1 MNGIFLFVNETGEIL
16 WLHDL
21 KDFNH
26 AVSAYDSP
34 VFWRRLEELSTKI
47 SQKSLYN
54 SRKT

>member
-16 WLHDL
+16 RLHDL
-21 KDFNH
+21 KDFNQ
-26 AVSAYDSP
+26 AVSVYDSP